1 MNHCKQV
8 TTNIVVRAQITSQLE
23 RFDVLLIII
32 FSSKIKINDSQTQ
45 AKFSNTTTNNTTLTT
60 HITSLEK
67 DNKKIKTRTTLSR
80 EKRIKIAMFFAIAF
94 HQKISITSWTKFCNF
109 LHVRLVACRESLNVE
124 QSVFDVHWKCAFEN
138 DARSERRIIAS
149 RDFEVSVVEIDQRLK
164 TFETSTHLLLS

>member
-1 MNHCKQV
+1 MNHCRQII
-8 TTNIVVRAQITSQLE
+8 TNIVVRAQVTSQLE

-60 HITSLEK
+60 HITSLER
-67 DNKKIKTRTTLSR
+67 DSKKRKTRTTLSR
-80 EKRIKIAMFFAIAF
+80 EKRIKIAMFFAIAS
-94 HQKISITSWTKFCNF
+94 HQKIFITSWTKFCNF
-109 LHVRLVACRESLNVE
+109 LHVRLVACRESLDVE
-124 QSVFDVHWKCAFEN
+124 QSVFDVHWKCALED

-164 TFETSTHLLLS
+164 TFKTSTHLLFS